1 MYKNAKILQKEKENL
16 SLLSLESNKIKGMNS
31 SSTQNREK
39 DNPDFS
45 PIATSWTGSP
55 FGEKGLTMQDTK
67 EPDSRLI

>member
-1 MYKNAKILQKEKENL
+1 MQRYYKKREKL

-45 PIATSWTGSP
+45 PIATS
-55 FGEKGLTMQDTK
+55 
-67 EPDSRLI
+67 